1 MKISVRFLLQ
11 ILPSFFLSIKK
22 VDDKLIIFDRS
33 IVGRQIEIDELRAF
47 ESIDRLLR
55 PWFLNVGSKSGRDQ

>member
-55 PWFLNVGSKSGRDQ
+55 PWFLNVGSKSRRDQ

>member
-33 IVGRQIEIDELRAF
+33 ILGRQIEIDELRAF

-55 PWFLNVGSKSGRDQ
+55 TWFLNVGSKSRRDQ

>member
-22 VDDKLIIFDRS
+22 VNDKLIIFDRS

-55 PWFLNVGSKSGRDQ
+55 PWFLNVGSKSRRDQ